1 MTTSCI
7 DMSTI
12 KSRLYET
19 VSTLIIAQLIVIS
32 TPLKLYNNRAIV
44 LPWTENDASQIT
56 YFHVNMTNLFFLCR
70 ISTQSYASSAG
81 AC

>member
-19 VSTLIIAQLIVIS
+19 VPTLQLIVLS
-32 TPLKLYNNRAIV
+32 MPLKLYNNRAIV
-44 LPWTENDASQIT
+44 LPWTENDVSQIT

-81 AC
+81 VC